1 MNVTKFCVFVPVPR
15 LCCTLL
21 LKVRVLFVVV
31 SGKADFA
38 DRIMFPIKVLKLF
51 QGYDN
56 QAATAVKHVS
66 ADKSEAAPVT
76 DAGWP
81 ETDRRSRIA
90 DRRQQDR
97 RMQQVS
103 ILLNTRK
110 AQGRRHSGGRRK
122 SDHPEIRYS
131 FSVKG

>member
-1 MNVTKFCVFVPVPR
+1 
-15 LCCTLL
+15 
-21 LKVRVLFVVV
+21 
-31 SGKADFA
+31 
-38 DRIMFPIKVLKLF
+38 MFPIKVLKLF

-110 AQGRRHSGGRRK
+110 RRAADTAAVAEK
-122 SDHPEIRYS
+122 AIILKYAIL
-131 FSVKG
+131 FQ